1 MAAIKLMVIKNIDT
15 TYGTD
20 HRCVYASH
28 MLNEGFAEFHETY
41 DPAVFFELAKAYL
54 VEIDESIAGFTNAA
68 VERVVD

>member
-1 MAAIKLMVIKNIDT
+1 MAAIKLMEIKSVDT

-20 HRCVYASH
+20 VRCVYASH

-54 VEIDESIAGFTNAA
+54 VEIDDTIVGFTNAL
-68 VERVVD
+68 VQRTVD